1 MKTNRMLKFIA
12 IAFVGLMMLAIN
24 PAFGQIGKKLRDKA
38 KKLSDA
44 IDNPTE
50 FVKNESINLLKNSKA
65 KFDSSSFGF
74 AIAFSDNAGLYENK
88 EIMNDVRDG
97 VLILFDNS
105 DEKEPV
111 DVANNYKDA
120 GEMSYA
126 ANEFRYAEAA
136 FLTSKFTFEVNE
148 LYDHVNYP
156 GVIADQGLLN
166 HTMGRYGKSEE
177 FTRKALELR
186 KDMLG
191 EQSLAYASSLNNLAV
206 LQKDKGEY
214 TNAGNNIDRALEITI
229 NLELNEELPFA
240 IMLNNKA
247 MLYRQLGQY
256 RESESL
262 LNESISISEKLKGS
276 KSANHQRLLTN
287 MAILY
292 QEMGRY
298 EESEKIFL
306 EVIEMKEKRLGKRHP
321 DYAHMLNNLAAL
333 YVLMGKDEQVEEL
346 LLNAQEIYVK
356 KFGANHPS
364 YATNVANLGNFYRYK
379 ERYEESETL
388 LKQTLEIR
396 KNILGES
403 HPDYVRSLED
413 MAMYYWQVAD
423 WEKASENFEEALDQ
437 SMSFIETFF
446 PAMSEEE
453 KTKYWNKM
461 QPRFFRYFSFAA
473 QGCQKDPAMA
483 IKMLGYRMATKGI
496 LLSASQKIKRSILE
510 SGNQQLVDKYL
521 EWIDLKE
528 SLAGYYTYSKKE
540 IAEQHINLD
549 SLESLANARERYLS
563 QNSDIFEK
571 GFFRKVP
578 GFDDIKNAL
587 DADEASVE
595 IMQIPVYERTF
606 TGVMEYYALVTKN
619 NLSAPVLVKLGNSKV
634 LDDKYYKYYKNTIR
648 LKKKDELSYAQFWR
662 PLEPAIKDKENLF
675 LSYDGIYNQVN
686 VNTLLSDE
694 GYVIDRW
701 NIVLLTNTADLPANK
716 EVGLKKSERNVWL
729 LGYPD
734 YGESRD
740 ILPLPGTK
748 EEVEKI
754 NAILRTAGIETILK
768 IGAEA
773 SESSVKKASNM
784 AIYHFAT
791 HGFFLADAG
800 NLPQE
805 QLFGIEPEVA
815 RENPMLRSGI
825 LLKGAA
831 NTFSGLNNKEL
842 NDQNNGIL
850 TAYEAMNLNL
860 DKTELVVLSACE
872 TGLGDVKAGEGVYGL
887 QRAFLVAGS
896 DRIIMSLWKVS
907 DEATRDLMTIFYSN
921 LTKYN
926 NDVRKAFKAAQLT
939 LKQKY
944 PEPYYWGAFV
954 LIES

>member
-1 MKTNRMLKFIA
+1 MLRFIA
-12 IAFVGLMMLAIN
+12 IMIVGLIMLMSD
-24 PAFGQIGKKLRDKA
+24 PSFGQIGKKLREKA
-38 KKLSDA
+38 KKLSA
-44 IDNPTE
+44 ALDNPAE
-50 FVKNESINLLKNSKA
+50 FVKKESINVLKNSKA
-65 KFDSSSFGF
+65 KFDSASFGF

-97 VLILFDNS
+97 VLILFEKS
-105 DEKEPV
+105 SEKEPV

-126 ANEFRYAEAA
+126 ANEYRYAEIA
-136 FLTSKFTFEVNE
+136 FLTSKLTFEIND
-148 LYDHVNYP
+148 LHDHVNYP
-156 GVIADQGLLN
+156 GVIANLGLLN

-177 FTRKALELR
+177 FTKEALELR

-191 EQSLAYASSLNNLAV
+191 EQSLAYAASLNNLAV
-206 LQKDKGEY
+206 LQKDLGEY
-214 TNAGNNIDRALEITI
+214 TNAGNSIDRALEITK

-247 MLYRQLGQY
+247 MLNRQLGQY
-256 RESESL
+256 QEAERTLS
-262 LNESISISEKLKGS
+262 ESISISEKLKRS
-276 KSANHQRLLTN
+276 KSTNHQRLLTN

-306 EVIEMKEKRLGKRHP
+306 EVIEMKEKRLGKKHP

-333 YVLMGKDEQVEEL
+333 YVLMGKDEKVEEL

-356 KFGANHPS
+356 KFGTNHPS
-364 YATNVANLGNFYRYK
+364 YATNIANLGNFYRYK

-388 LKQTLEIR
+388 LKEALVIR
-396 KNILGES
+396 ENTLGES

-413 MAMYYWQVAD
+413 MAMYYWQVAN
-423 WEKASENFEEALDQ
+423 WEKATENFEEALDQ
-437 SMSFIETFF
+437 SMLFIETFF

-461 QPRFFRYFSFAA
+461 QPRFFKYFAFAA
-473 QGCQKDPAMA
+473 QGCQKDPAIA
-483 IKMLGYRMATKGI
+483 VKMLEYRMATKAI
-496 LLSASQKIKRSILE
+496 LLSASQKIRRSILE
-510 SGNQQLVDKYL
+510 SGNQELVDKYI

-540 IAEQHINLD
+540 IAEQRINLD

-563 QNSDIFEK
+563 QNSDIFQK

-578 GFDDIKNAL
+578 RFEDIKNVL

-595 IMQIPVYERTF
+595 IMQIPVYKRTF

-619 NLSAPVLVKLGNSKV
+619 ENAAPLLVKLGTSEV

-648 LKKKDELSYAQFWR
+648 LKKKDELTYAQFWG
-662 PLEPAIKDKENLF
+662 PLEPLIEDIKNLF
-675 LSYDGIYNQVN
+675 LSFDGIYNQVN
-686 VNTLLSDE
+686 VNTLLSE
-694 GYVIDRW
+694 SGYVIDRW
-701 NIVLLTNTADLPANK
+701 NIVFLTNTADLPGNK
-716 EVGLKKSERNVWL
+716 EAALTKLKKNVWL
-729 LGYPD
+729 LGYPN

-754 NAILRTAGIETILK
+754 DEILRSAGIETILK
-768 IGAEA
+768 LGDEA
-773 SESSVKKASNM
+773 SEYNVKKASNF

-831 NTFSGLNNKEL
+831 DTFHGLDHKEF

-850 TAYEAMNLNL
+850 TAYEAMNLHL
-860 DKTELVVLSACE
+860 DDTELVVLSACE
-872 TGLGDVKAGEGVYGL
+872 TGLGDMKAGEGVYGL

-907 DEATRDLMTIFYSN
+907 DEATRELMTMFYSN
-921 LTKYN
+921 LIKYN
-926 NDVRKAFKAAQLT
+926 NDVRRAFKAAQLA